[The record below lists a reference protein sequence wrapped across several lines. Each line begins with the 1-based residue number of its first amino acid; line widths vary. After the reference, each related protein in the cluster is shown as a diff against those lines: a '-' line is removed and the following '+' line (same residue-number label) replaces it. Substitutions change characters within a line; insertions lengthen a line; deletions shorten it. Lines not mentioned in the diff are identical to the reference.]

1 MKLEQIDIDA
11 LLQVQEE
18 SKLIITELGQI
29 SMQEI
34 AIKDRK
40 EMALKF
46 LNNLRQKEQTIAKE
60 LEDKYGKGRVNIA
73 TGEFIPD

>member
-46 LNNLRQKEQTIAKE
+46 LINLRQKEQTIAKE

-73 TGEFIPD
+73 TGEFTPD